1 MPEREIEKDYEVFE
15 ENELSISIFIKL
27 MTQWRTTMSGVIGL
41 DYSVLQMLFSMYDVN
56 NKVEIFDDIQVM
68 EREALKHL
76 NKDNKK

>member
-1 MPEREIEKDYEVFE
+1 
-15 ENELSISIFIKL
+15 
-27 MTQWRTTMSGVIGL
+27 MSGVIGL

>member
-1 MPEREIEKDYEVFE
+1 MPEREVEKDYEVFE
-15 ENELSISIFIKL
+15 ENELSITIFIKL